1 MNSYSNEKRIRGKKI
16 LVLAMSLMLIMVMI
30 PASAFASGSASDLT
44 GFGTCVQSITLSGAG
59 RSDSNHIGAS
69 GRGGELS
76 LQKNHADSSDNHKGR
91 CKNLL
96 E

>member
-44 GFGTCVQSITLSGAG
+44 GFGTCVQSITLSGPEPIIPERRLLRIATTG
-59 RSDSNHIGAS
+59 MWIIRLIHIT
-69 GRGGELS
+69 
-76 LQKNHADSSDNHKGR
+76 
-91 CKNLL
+91 
-96 E
+96 